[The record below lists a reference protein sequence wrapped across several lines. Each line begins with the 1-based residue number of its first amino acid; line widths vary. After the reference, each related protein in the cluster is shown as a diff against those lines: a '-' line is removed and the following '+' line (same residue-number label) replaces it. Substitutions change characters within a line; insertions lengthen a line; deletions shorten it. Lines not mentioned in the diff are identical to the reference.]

1 MAFAKRKRLLVRGNA
16 AAKRH
21 TFHDVDR
28 FRGSIKIIHV
38 LLRVALRVLGPNR
51 YYMLMRYLS
60 HISSLRNQTD
70 MFGRID

>member
-1 MAFAKRKRLLVRGNA
+1 
-16 AAKRH
+16 
-21 TFHDVDR
+21 
-28 FRGSIKIIHV
+28 V